1 MNFTFSD
8 DQTLFQST
16 VRDFLAKE
24 CTPEVVRALWDDDRG
39 HSPALWAK
47 LAELGIPGLL
57 VPEAHGGMG
66 LDEVDAVLLFEE
78 VGRAALCEPVV
89 ATAAVAAPL
98 LVELGRLGSDERAG
112 RWLERIAA
120 GEAIAA
126 VGHAL
131 SPFVTDAA
139 AADVLLL
146 PDGDELHILEP
157 GAVELTHQPGND
169 PGRRLYTASWT
180 PAGAT
185 RVAEGDAG
193 RALQAAALDRGALAC
208 ASGQL
213 GVADRLIEMASAHAC
228 QREQFGVPI
237 GSFQAVKH
245 MLATAKVKLEYARPA
260 VHRAA
265 HAVAADSRGRSVTV
279 SMAKVMACD
288 AAALAARTAL
298 QVHGAIGY
306 TWEQDLHI
314 WMRRAWSLEMA
325 WGRND
330 FHRRRVGDAILSEG
344 ARLGPGE
351 TFSNHGF
358 STDLSVASRDEAGD

>member
-1 MNFTFSD
+1 MDFTFSD

-24 CTPEVVRALWDDDRG
+24 CTPEVVRALWDEAAG
-39 HSPALWAK
+39 HSPGLWAK

-66 LDEVDAVLLFEE
+66 LDEIDAALLFEE

-98 LVELGRLGSDERAG
+98 LVELGRLGREELAG

-120 GEAIAA
+120 GEAIVA

-131 SPFVTDAA
+131 SPFVADAA
-139 AADVLLL
+139 AADLLL
-146 PDGDELHILEP
+146 LSHGDEVHALEA
-157 GAVELTHQPGND
+157 GEVELVHQPGND
-169 PGRRLYTASWT
+169 PGRRLYTAKWT
-180 PAGAT
+180 PASAT
-185 RVAEGDAG
+185 LTAADAAG
-193 RALQAAALDRGALAC
+193 RALQGAALDRGALAC
-208 ASGQL
+208 AAGQL
-213 GVADRLIEMASAHAC
+213 GVADRLIEMASAYAC

-260 VHRAA
+260 VYRAA
-265 HAVAADSRGRSVTV
+265 HSVARGSGSRSVHT

-325 WGRND
+325 WGRNA
-330 FHRRRVGDAILSEG
+330 FHRRRVGAAILAAD

-351 TFSNHGF
+351 TFPDDAFANH
-358 STDLSVASRDEAGD
+358 SKDEAGD

>member
-1 MNFTFSD
+1 MDFTFSD
-8 DQTLFQST
+8 EQHLFQST

-24 CTPEVVRALWDDDRG
+24 CTPEVVRALWDDATG
-39 HSPALWAK
+39 HAPGLWAK
-47 LAELGIPGLL
+47 LTELGIPGLL

-66 LDEVDAVLLFEE
+66 LDEIDAVLLFEE

-98 LVELGRLGSDERAG
+98 LVALGRGGAGERAG

-126 VGHAL
+126 VGHPV
-131 SPFVTDAA
+131 SPFVADAA
-139 AADVLLL
+139 AADLLL
-146 PDGDELHILEP
+146 LAHGDEVHALEPDGMD
-157 GAVELTHQPGND
+157 LTPQPAND
-169 PGRRLYTASWT
+169 PGRRLYTVRWAPS
-180 PAGAT
+180 AAT
-185 RVAEGDAG
+185 RLADGAAG

-245 MLATAKVKLEYARPA
+245 MLATAKVRLEYARPA

-265 HAVAADSRGRSVTV
+265 HSVARGAPGRPVHV
-279 SMAKVMACD
+279 SMAKVLACE

-306 TWEQDLHI
+306 TWEQDLHL

-330 FHRRRVGDAILSEG
+330 FHRRRLGDAILDG
-344 ARLGPGE
+344 KARLGPGE
-351 TFSNHGF
+351 TFADDAFATEASN
-358 STDLSVASRDEAGD
+358 